1 MLLLND
7 LPMSNKLKISIITV
21 SFNSEE
27 TIKHTIESVLSQ
39 TYTNIEYII
48 IDAAS
53 TDNTVS
59 IIKSY
64 ADKIS
69 YFISEK
75 DQGIYYGMN
84 KGLHVANGD
93 IVGILNSDDRYSN
106 INVISDVVRSFESN
120 SCDTVFGDLVYVDQF
135 SNKIIR
141 YWKSGNFNY
150 NSIRKGWMLPHPTFF
165 VRKDIYNKYGFYS
178 EDLKIASDYEMM
190 IRLLYKNKCSS
201 YYIKK
206 ILVEMRNGGFS
217 NQSYLNRLKANSE
230 DVLAWKLNGLN
241 PPLFLRIFKPLRK
254 LTQFFK
260 RPTL

>member
-7 LPMSNKLKISIITV
+7 LLMSNKLKISIITV

-64 ADKIS
+64 SDKIS

-84 KGLHVANGD
+84 KGLHAANGD
-93 IVGILNSDDRYSN
+93 IVGILNSDDR
-106 INVISDVVRSFESN
+106 
-120 SCDTVFGDLVYVDQF
+120 
-135 SNKIIR
+135 
-141 YWKSGNFNY
+141 
-150 NSIRKGWMLPHPTFF
+150 
-165 VRKDIYNKYGFYS
+165 
-178 EDLKIASDYEMM
+178 
-190 IRLLYKNKCSS
+190 
-201 YYIKK
+201 
-206 ILVEMRNGGFS
+206 
-217 NQSYLNRLKANSE
+217 
-230 DVLAWKLNGLN
+230 
-241 PPLFLRIFKPLRK
+241 
-254 LTQFFK
+254 
-260 RPTL
+260 